1 MIWRG
6 LLLSLMLMQ
15 GSVSALEGL
24 ANEPLPGQLDARQS
38 QYFRAWFTRIVD
50 EQVRRPSP
58 RWVHRDCAGL
68 IRYAAA
74 EALAEHDE
82 KWLRANGLTPQGLP
96 PPLELSPEQQN
107 LRFNWR
113 DIDGQNKAFVTAL
126 ALIQGNS
133 QFVSKEI
140 NQAQPGDLLFFDQGD
155 EQHLMVWMG
164 QYIAYHTG
172 TVTPRD
178 NGLRAVTVQQLIQWK
193 DTRWQPIGNTPN
205 FIGFY
210 RLGVLSP

>member
-38 QYFRAWFTRIVD
+38 QHFRAWFTRIVD

-96 PPLELSPEQQN
+96 PPLELSPEQQS

-113 DIDGQNKAFVTAL
+113 DIDGQSKAFVTAL

-133 QFVSKEI
+133 QFVGKEI

-193 DTRWQPIGNTPN
+193 DTRWQPIGNNPN

-210 RLGVLSP
+210 RLGFLSP

>member
-1 MIWRG
+1 MRWTCLF
-6 LLLSLMLMQ
+6 LLLTS
-15 GSVSALEGL
+15 GASALEGL
-24 ANEPLPGQLDARQS
+24 APEQADSQLDAEQS
-38 QYFRAWFTRIVD
+38 QHFRAWFTLIMD

-68 IRYAAA
+68 VRFAVA
-74 EALAEHDE
+74 EALADHGE
-82 KWLRANGLTPQGLP
+82 KWQRANGLTPGQLP
-96 PPLELSPEQQN
+96 APLELSDAQRS

-113 DIDGQNKAFVTAL
+113 DIDGQRKAFVTAL

-172 TVTPRD
+172 TVTPHD
-178 NGLRAVTVQQLIQWK
+178 NGLRAVTVQQLIKWK
-193 DTRWQPIGNTPN
+193 DTRWQPIGNNSN
-205 FIGFY
+205 FIGLY
-210 RLGVLSP
+210 RLDFLSR

>member
-1 MIWRG
+1 MVTRQRVDSSG
-6 LLLSLMLMQ
+6 AAPTL
-15 GSVSALEGL
+15 GA
-24 ANEPLPGQLDARQS
+24 EPG
-38 QYFRAWFTRIVD
+38 
-50 EQVRRPSP
+50 
-58 RWVHRDCAGL
+58 
-68 IRYAAA
+68 AA
-74 EALAEHDE
+74 EFAVQLAGYR
-82 KWLRANGLTPQGLP
+82 W
-96 PPLELSPEQQN
+96 
-107 LRFNWR
+107 
-113 DIDGQNKAFVTAL
+113 QNKAFVTAL

-133 QFVSKEI
+133 QFVGKEI

-193 DTRWQPIGNTPN
+193 DTRWQPIGNNPN

-210 RLGVLSP
+210 RLGFLSP

>member
-1 MIWRG
+1 MRWVC
-6 LLLSLMLMQ
+6 LLLLLVTS
-15 GSVSALEGL
+15 GASALEGL
-24 ANEPLPGQLDARQS
+24 APEQAAIQLDAEQS
-38 QYFRAWFTRIVD
+38 QRFRAWFTRIVD

-68 IRYAAA
+68 VRFAVA
-74 EALAEHDE
+74 EALADHGE
-82 KWLRANGLTPQGLP
+82 KWQRASGLTPAQLP
-96 PPLELSPEQQN
+96 APLQLSDSQRA

-113 DIDGQNKAFVTAL
+113 DIDGQHKAFVTAL

-172 TVTPRD
+172 TVTPHD

-193 DTRWQPIGNTPN
+193 DTRWQPIGNNPN
-205 FIGFY
+205 FIGLY
-210 RLGVLSP
+210 RLDFLSR

>member
-1 MIWRG
+1 MRRNG
-6 LLLSLMLMQ
+6 LLLFLVLLTP
-15 GSVSALEGL
+15 VASALEGL
-24 ANEPLPGQLDARQS
+24 APEQPQVQLDAEQS
-38 QYFRAWFTRIVD
+38 QRFRAWFTRIID

-68 IRYAAA
+68 VRFAVA
-74 EALAEHDE
+74 EALADHGE
-82 KWLRANGLTPQGLP
+82 KWQRANGLTPNQLP
-96 PPLELSPEQQN
+96 APLQLNAEQRA

-113 DIDGQNKAFVTAL
+113 DIDGQRKAFVTAL

-172 TVTPRD
+172 TVTPHD

-193 DTRWQPIGNTPN
+193 DTRWQPIGNNPN
-205 FIGFY
+205 FIGLY
-210 RLGVLSP
+210 RLDFLSR

>member
-113 DIDGQNKAFVTAL
+113 DIDGQNKADRKSV
-126 ALIQGNS
+126 
-133 QFVSKEI
+133 V
-140 NQAQPGDLLFFDQGD
+140 
-155 EQHLMVWMG
+155 
-164 QYIAYHTG
+164 
-172 TVTPRD
+172 
-178 NGLRAVTVQQLIQWK
+178 
-193 DTRWQPIGNTPN
+193 
-205 FIGFY
+205 
-210 RLGVLSP
+210 

>member
-1 MIWRG
+1 MRWVC
-6 LLLSLMLMQ
+6 LLLLLVTS
-15 GSVSALEGL
+15 GASALEGL
-24 ANEPLPGQLDARQS
+24 APEQAAIQLDADQS
-38 QYFRAWFTRIVD
+38 QRFRAWFTRIVD

-68 IRYAAA
+68 VRFAVA
-74 EALAEHDE
+74 EALADHGE
-82 KWLRANGLTPQGLP
+82 KWHRANGLTPGQLP
-96 PPLELSPEQQN
+96 APLQLSDSQRA
-107 LRFNWR
+107 LRFNWL
-113 DIDGQNKAFVTAL
+113 DIDGQHKAFVTAL

-172 TVTPRD
+172 TVTPHD

-193 DTRWQPIGNTPN
+193 DTRWQPIGNNPN

-210 RLGVLSP
+210 RLGFLSP

>member
-1 MIWRG
+1 MILRG

-24 ANEPLPGQLDARQS
+24 ASDPLPGQLDARQS

-68 IRYAAA
+68 IRYAVA

-133 QFVSKEI
+133 QFVGKEI

-178 NGLRAVTVQQLIQWK
+178 NGLRAVTVQQLTQWK
-193 DTRWQPIGNTPN
+193 DTRWQPSGNNPN

-210 RLGVLSP
+210 RLGFLSP